1 MRFLVVIVLT
11 FVVGC
16 SIIVANEDER
26 ICLDWKS
33 RVIVQERCIP
43 YYGAIMCVDEEKV
56 RTWCVLY
63 EELEPM
69 RKDDA

>member
-43 YYGAIMCVDEEKV
+43 YYGTIMCADEEKV
-56 RTWCVLY
+56 QTWCVLY